1 MFDEKFVTED
11 GRTEQLRYYIGCDL
25 GIGHHTS
32 KVITMIHNSL
42 NYVRRTDL
50 EIPYIARIVCDIKL
64 TSLFSLYIYWQW
76 SLPRD
81 VNVLEQSFYDPIFR
95 YSKFIEMCEKI
106 IKTGRDTI
114 IVGDDNIDS
123 YNNYNIY
130 SNYRDSELKDIRD
143 NFMIQ

>member
-1 MFDEKFVTED
+1 
-11 GRTEQLRYYIGCDL
+11 
-25 GIGHHTS
+25 
-32 KVITMIHNSL
+32 
-42 NYVRRTDL
+42 
-50 EIPYIARIVCDIKL
+50 
-64 TSLFSLYIYWQW
+64 
-76 SLPRD
+76 
-81 VNVLEQSFYDPIFR
+81 
-95 YSKFIEMCEKI
+95 MCEKI